1 MSTRS
6 IWLMSGMLL
15 VGSASAVVLATDAR
29 GFSGTTLASGR
40 FDEIDVKAHTIP
52 ADFWQARLKTQG
64 QSDLFVQSNV
74 WQPGGSSGW
83 HTHPGPS
90 LITVTSGTVTAYN
103 ADDPSCA
110 PHVYGPTAPLGPTFV
125 DQGGDHAHVI
135 RNETGSEARSITV
148 QLIPPLGPTGR
159 RIDRPHP
166 LNCPLN
172 ID

>member
-1 MSTRS
+1 MG
-6 IWLMSGMLL
+6 LMSF
-15 VGSASAVVLATDAR
+15 GSTARATDAR

-40 FDEIDVKAHTIP
+40 IDEIDLKAHTLP
-52 ADFWQARLKTQG
+52 ADFWQLRLKTQG

-74 WQPGGSSGW
+74 WQPGGTSGW
-83 HTHPGPS
+83 HSHPGPS
-90 LITVTSGTVTAYN
+90 LITITMGAVTAYH
-103 ADDPSCA
+103 ADDPSCI
-110 PHVYGPTAPLGPTFV
+110 PHVYGPNAPLGPTLV

-159 RIDRPHP
+159 RIDVPQP

-172 ID
+172 IN

>member
-1 MSTRS
+1 MG
-6 IWLMSGMLL
+6 LMSL
-15 VGSASAVVLATDAR
+15 GSTARATDAR

-40 FDEIDVKAHTIP
+40 FDEIDLKAHTLP
-52 ADFWQARLKTQG
+52 ADFWQLRLKTQG

-74 WQPGGSSGW
+74 WQPGGTSGW
-83 HTHPGPS
+83 HSHPGPS
-90 LITVTSGTVTAYN
+90 LITITMGAVTAYH
-103 ADDPSCA
+103 ADDPSCI
-110 PHVYGPTAPLGPTFV
+110 PHVYGPNAPLGPTLV

-159 RIDRPHP
+159 RIDVPQP

>member
-1 MSTRS
+1 MG
-6 IWLMSGMLL
+6 LMSF
-15 VGSASAVVLATDAR
+15 GSTARATDAR

-40 FDEIDVKAHTIP
+40 FDEIDLKAHTLP
-52 ADFWQARLKTQG
+52 ADFWQLRLKTQG

-74 WQPGGSSGW
+74 WQPGGTSGW
-83 HTHPGPS
+83 HSHPGPS
-90 LITVTSGTVTAYN
+90 LITITMGAVTAYH
-103 ADDPSCA
+103 ADDPSCI
-110 PHVYGPTAPLGPTFV
+110 PHVYGPNAPLGPTLV

-159 RIDRPHP
+159 RIDVPQP

-172 ID
+172 IN

>member
-1 MSTRS
+1 MG
-6 IWLMSGMLL
+6 LMSF
-15 VGSASAVVLATDAR
+15 GSSARATDAR

-40 FDEIDVKAHTIP
+40 FDEIDLKAHTLP
-52 ADFWQARLKTQG
+52 ADFWQLRLKTQG

-74 WQPGGSSGW
+74 WQPGGTSGW
-83 HTHPGPS
+83 HSHPGPS
-90 LITVTSGTVTAYN
+90 LITITMGAVTAYH
-103 ADDPSCA
+103 ADDPSCT
-110 PHVYGPTAPLGPTFV
+110 PHVYGPNAPLGPTLV

-159 RIDRPHP
+159 RIDVPQP

-172 ID
+172 IN